1 MSYPTE
7 KVMSLKFIKRASEKG
22 IERYGTRLALQSS
35 IITKMWR
42 ENQKCVRNIFN
53 NRWYESVDIALSFF
67 TVSLAELFQK
77 EYQIVYT
84 GLEEKV
90 DVSERTLSTPKLYV
104 QPDGEDLDQSWLH
117 VRA

>member
-1 MSYPTE
+1 
-7 KVMSLKFIKRASEKG
+7 
-22 IERYGTRLALQSS
+22 
-35 IITKMWR
+35 
-42 ENQKCVRNIFN
+42 
-53 NRWYESVDIALSFF
+53 VDIALSFF

-104 QPDGEDLDQSWLH
+104 QPDGEDLDQS
-117 VRA
+117 